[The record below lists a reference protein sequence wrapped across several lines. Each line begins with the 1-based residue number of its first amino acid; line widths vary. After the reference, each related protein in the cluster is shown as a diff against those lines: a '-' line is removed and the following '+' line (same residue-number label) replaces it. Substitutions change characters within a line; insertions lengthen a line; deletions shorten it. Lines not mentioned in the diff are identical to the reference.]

1 MCCPTAASPLP
12 PRRLQS
18 IGGGP
23 FLRHVTVE
31 QAVSEP
37 PSSIPAATSS
47 STALTSRCS
56 PATSLTYPTSSL
68 ACRRCSPTAH
78 SRRHGTNLFGGL
90 PLSPTPLPL
99 KWTPHLTTYLL
110 DPPLPP
116 HHRGWPK
123 SADAAAVAMIPLS
136 PDPFLAMGHQPMG
149 GQPVGLGPANVG
161 LG

>member
-1 MCCPTAASPLP
+1 MRAPDAELPERAPCHLSASPTLHVLP
-12 PRRLQS
+12 HCCLSTASSRLQS
-18 IGGGP
+18 IRGGP

-90 PLSPTPLPL
+90 PLSPTPLAPQMDS
-99 KWTPHLTTYLL
+99 TPHH
-110 DPPLPP
+110 LPP
-116 HHRGWPK
+116 RPTPTASSPRMAEIGRRRRRRHDSP
-123 SADAAAVAMIPLS
+123 IP
-136 PDPFLAMGHQPMG
+136 
-149 GQPVGLGPANVG
+149 
-161 LG
+161 